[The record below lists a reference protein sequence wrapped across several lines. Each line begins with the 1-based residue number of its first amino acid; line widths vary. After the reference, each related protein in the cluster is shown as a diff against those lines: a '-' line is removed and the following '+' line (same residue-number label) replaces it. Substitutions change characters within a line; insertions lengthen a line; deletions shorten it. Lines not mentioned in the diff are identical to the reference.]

1 MRRPTIMHLFTTLSF
16 FLVYYTT
23 SAEADLIPRAFYKAH
38 HFALRH
44 THSFAQDLRVA
55 FGGGSVSG
63 ANTSSSTTSHRVVYC
78 KPKQVPFGINPGA
91 GGNNETN
98 TSMGSG
104 SSSYPT
110 ASGTKTTT
118 GPNPTSTTSLPDSPW
133 KLSQSYVRSF
143 LKGFRARGGIIFD
156 EWS

>member
-1 MRRPTIMHLFTTLSF
+1 
-16 FLVYYTT
+16 
-23 SAEADLIPRAFYKAH
+23 
-38 HFALRH
+38 
-44 THSFAQDLRVA
+44 
-55 FGGGSVSG
+55 VSG